1 MLAMSLVATI
11 SLDTNQKQT
20 IECIG
25 MVYISV
31 KIKKIY
37 VYFAW
42 KNSFA
47 KVEGKEDSEYGNNV
61 SEIIITIME

>member
-1 MLAMSLVATI
+1 
-11 SLDTNQKQT
+11 
-20 IECIG
+20 

-47 KVEGKEDSEYGNNV
+47 KVEGKEDSEYGNNI
-61 SEIIITIME
+61 SEIIITLME